1 MSYLVCIRGRERPSN
16 KLAILRANATVI
28 HLGTIAI
35 VKAGS
40 SPTRRPTTAVEYNE
54 NIDET
59 ITAENISEA
68 CLFTSC
74 LKHQMIQIELPVSIV
89 ESVFA

>member
-1 MSYLVCIRGRERPSN
+1 
-16 KLAILRANATVI
+16 LAILRASATVI

-35 VKAGS
+35 VKEGS

-54 NIDET
+54 NIDDT
-59 ITAENISEA
+59 ITAENISAA

-74 LKHQMIQIELPVSIV
+74 SRNKIKPIELLVSMIKAC
-89 ESVFA
+89 FRDI